1 MGRPPPWQ
9 PLTIASAAATAA
21 TCPPWQLGSL
31 SKPSRSQL
39 SSPLGTGRDGLT
51 PLHHACL
58 DVDQAS
64 TAVVQRLLD
73 AGADPSVGD
82 GDGTTCLHIA
92 ASLANV
98 KLAKILIN
106 SELGADTNAPDN
118 QGSTPLHF
126 AVQPIQEARDADVQ
140 RCIKLLLEHGAK
152 PEKKDKEGKR
162 PADLARADEVKKL
175 LAGADA
181 DELGATA
188 GTSRRRRRGNESSD
202 DVPAAGG
209 RADEEEGQA
218 GGRRRRRPGAVAS
231 AMEQVRSEVF
241 SAVGSR
247 TDQRRRRRQGEE
259 GGQQGDAALEGML
272 AQHEEREERRMMEQ
286 LSSQAEDVQWDL
298 ALELLPE
305 YAAQERGE
313 RDHELESLE
322 AGGRELLSP
331 QLLVARVKAAHVGL
345 QTKLISHP
353 GGGGQLFLVVGAGLG
368 RLAKEADRIGMVAQ
382 LKPEIEKRMVIDKAA
397 ELGREVTELSQSKYG
412 DAELSEACG
421 GREAYA
427 PYRRAVHRYFQM
439 AAPPHFFACSQ
450 RTQLLTS
457 ILHAPR
463 DAGGAGLSLAQL
475 QRDKVIS
482 KAFPLHD
489 QDERKALEDRW
500 GVEAALALAPAP
512 LAQLFN
518 YFGAEYALALWPLH
532 CSPHCSPHHDPSARA
547 PLAPR
552 LRLACPTCA
561 LDPLEPSCAASPTP
575 HPLLA
580 GTRCTSPSCA
590 PSQCGCG
597 RPPCAASCSLSSRRA
612 STREARA
619 CGRPSTASC
628 CSCGPRASCSTG
640 SAPRRR
646 SSTSGVHPSRWVATH
661 RAHTVQHR
669 AHARAHAH
677 TT

>member
-1 MGRPPPWQ
+1 M
-9 PLTIASAAATAA
+9 
-21 TCPPWQLGSL
+21 
-31 SKPSRSQL
+31 
-39 SSPLGTGRDGLT
+39 
-51 PLHHACL
+51 
-58 DVDQAS
+58 DQAS
-64 TAVVQRLLD
+64 TEVVQRLLD

-106 SELGADTNAPDN
+106 SELGVDTNVPDN

-140 RCIKLLLEHGAK
+140 RCVKLLLEHGAN

-181 DELGATA
+181 DELGSTT

-202 DVPAAGG
+202 DVPPAAG

-247 TDQRRRRRQGEE
+247 TEQRRRRRQGEE
-259 GGQQGDAALEGML
+259 GQGSPSAGGARQGEAALEVML

-286 LSSQAEDVQWDL
+286 LSNQADDVQWDL

-305 YAAQERGE
+305 FAAKERGE

-368 RLAKEADRIGMVAQ
+368 RLAKEAERIGMVAQ
-382 LKPEIEKRMVIDKAA
+382 LKPEIEKRMVLDKAA
-397 ELGREVTELSQSKYG
+397 ELGREVTEMSQSKYG

-439 AAPPHFFACSQ
+439 AAAPHFFACSQ

-475 QRDKVIS
+475 QRDRVIS

-518 YFGAEYALALWPLH
+518 YFGAEYALALQPLH
-532 CSPHCSPHHDPSARA
+532 CTLTAPSLHPSPRPFGTRPS
-547 PLAPR
+547 
-552 LRLACPTCA
+552 CA
-561 LDPLEPSCAASPTP
+561 LDPLAPPRPPLTHSSPTP
-575 HPLLA
+575 RRYTLYFAFLRTFSMWLWAPAMCGLVLFVFQESEYAGGESVWGAFYCILLLVWA
-580 GTRCTSPSCA
+580 SGFLQHWKRTEASLEHQWGA
-590 PSQCGCG
+590 PKSVG
-597 RPPCAASCSLSSRRA
+597 RHTLLCIHRAVPCAC
-612 STREARA
+612 A
-619 CGRPSTASC
+619 C
-628 CSCGPRASCSTG
+628 
-640 SAPRRR
+640 
-646 SSTSGVHPSRWVATH
+646 TH
-661 RAHTVQHR
+661 NSM
-669 AHARAHAH
+669 HAH
-677 TT
+677 CPSLHLTAARCQ